1 MRNGRVLAPGR
12 TLKRQS
18 GAAAVESVFAMVF
31 VIVLLLGVIEVAFVL
46 YARNVVAA
54 SAHEGVRAVVERG
67 AAPADA
73 QSIAGRTVR
82 ESAGGLVNDLHVVVD
97 VQPGGELERVTVV
110 VTGRVK
116 SFGPV
121 PFPVSVR
128 SSASSTRE
136 AAGQ

>member
-1 MRNGRVLAPGR
+1 VLISGASLR
-12 TLKRQS
+12 RQS
-18 GAAAVESVFAMVF
+18 GAAAVESIFALVF
-31 VIVLLLGVIEVAFVL
+31 VIVLMLGVVQVAFLL

-67 AAPADA
+67 ASATDA

-82 ESAGGLVNDLHVVVD
+82 ESAGGLVNNLSVAVDLR
-97 VQPGGELERVTVV
+97 PGGELERVTVV
-110 VTGRVK
+110 VSGRVK

-121 PFPVSVR
+121 PFPVAIR

-136 AAGQ
+136 AIAE